1 MSVGGGHATGTD
13 IALKGGSHL
22 AWLWEPNNLRQP
34 RTPGDFV
41 LSPERVLEE
50 RALPGQRF
58 WPCLTVLRP
67 TEVGHR
73 CDMSSEKNSGPAFYP
88 LLSPFTY
95 STQPS
100 CLFRKIP
107 LLPAASSHLPR
118 GVRAS
123 HPGRPIFQWNTLR
136 GHPNVEP
143 RLASFLSQPELLPT
157 LGLLSPVQF
166 CPVLANSVRALS
178 FL

>member
-1 MSVGGGHATGTD
+1 MAVEA
-13 IALKGGSHL
+13 
-22 AWLWEPNNLRQP
+22 NLHQP

-50 RALPGQRF
+50 RALLGQCF

-73 CDMSSEKNSGPAFYP
+73 CDMSSEKNLGPAFYF

-123 HPGRPIFQWNTLR
+123 HPGRPIFQWNTLKGPSQR
-136 GHPNVEP
+136 
-143 RLASFLSQPELLPT
+143 RASAGLLPVSARAAAYPRSPET
-157 LGLLSPVQF
+157 CPILSRSGQFCQGPLLSPT
-166 CPVLANSVRALS
+166 LWKH
-178 FL
+178 